1 MALPSSDGPGRLLH
15 HPRPAREPGW
25 LAHPVL
31 PRRQIPAARQAHARK
46 KALVATGSSVL
57 TVFHALLSDPAA
69 TYQDLGPGYY
79 EQRRNTRRQA
89 RNHVRGLERLGYH
102 VTIQAISPDTGELLT
117 ATA

>member
-1 MALPSSDGPGRLLH
+1 MGLGGFYIIHDLPENLAGLRTQSFLGARYRRLVKRM
-15 HPRPAREPGW
+15 P
-25 LAHPVL
+25 
-31 PRRQIPAARQAHARK
+31 RK

-57 TVFHALLSDPAA
+57 TVFHALLSDPGA